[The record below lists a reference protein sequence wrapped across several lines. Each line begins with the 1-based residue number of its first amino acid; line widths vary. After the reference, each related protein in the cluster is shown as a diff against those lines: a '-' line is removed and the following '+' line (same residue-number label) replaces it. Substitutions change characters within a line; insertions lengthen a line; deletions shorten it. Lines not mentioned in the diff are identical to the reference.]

1 MTEIFQKKLD
11 HLLTL
16 LNDVFDVFDKKEH
29 LTTAEKKVC
38 ESACFI
44 GDIMIT
50 VAKLS
55 GEASTEE
62 EKQRVVEIEQEIEPV
77 MDQFITSFEKLDDFF
92 KKKEKK
98 IENVSGL
105 YFDNEESEEAS
116 IGDIEDILLKAGD
129 LFGVEK

>member
-38 ESACFI
+38 EGACFI
-44 GDIMIT
+44 GDVMIT

-55 GEASTEE
+55 SEASTEE
-62 EKQRVVEIEQEIEPV
+62 EKQRVVEIEQKIEPV

-98 IENVSGL
+98 IKNVSGL
-105 YFDNEESEEAS
+105 YFDNEESEDAS